1 MKENFLQ
8 LLRTRIFFKS
18 LASYAILLLLNIS
31 LQIIIILYN
40 QSGLAGK
47 VEIQD
52 LYLENLKFRKFLSSK
67 AEEMKISGDDR
78 DRVIQLIKK
87 SGMSMK
93 SGTCELSLF
102 DANGRLLM
110 KKDYGNPLCSA
121 EESESSSLDDK
132 RMALKLIF
140 KYRIDRTGSLYNIK
154 SESLMNSFLI
164 FQPGGNIYV
173 LKTSRQLR
181 EMRRLSRVLFF
192 QVLVVF
198 FISLVIHS
206 LFTYLIY
213 KNIIRPLKNLNAMTK
228 KVMEGDFTGKINYK
242 GGDEIGELSNS
253 FNEMTMAI
261 NNLRNEALDSNP
273 LTGLPGNNVIM
284 RTVNQWLEKGSAFA
298 LAYVDLD
305 NFKPFNDKFGF
316 ETGDTAIILL
326 SEVLKDICK
335 ENPGVFVGHTG
346 GDDFV
351 FLSDYQDYEKIGNKV
366 IHEFSRRSEQLYSP
380 EVIQRG
386 YYISKTRSGEIKKFR
401 LLSISIG
408 VVTNNSRKF
417 ASYSEIVQEVTKM
430 KKYAKNFEGNTLTPG
445 MFSPGNRK
453 GSRAEVP
460 I

>member
-1 MKENFLQ
+1 MNQNFLQ
-8 LLRTRIFFKS
+8 LFRTRIFLKS
-18 LASYAILLLLNIS
+18 LVSYAILLLLNIS

-52 LYLENLKFRKFLSSK
+52 LYIENIKFRKFLANK
-67 AEEMKISGDDR
+67 AEEMKISGNDK

-87 SGMSMK
+87 SGRNMR

-102 DANGRLLM
+102 DANGHLLI
-110 KKDYGNPLCSA
+110 KENYGNHFCSA
-121 EESESSSLDDK
+121 EESERSSLEDE
-132 RMALKLIF
+132 RMVLKLIF
-140 KYRIDRTGSLYNIK
+140 KYKIDRTGSLYNIK
-154 SESLMNSFLI
+154 PESLMNSFMI
-164 FQPGGNIYV
+164 FQPRGNIYV
-173 LKTSRQLR
+173 LKTSRPLR
-181 EMRRLSRVLFF
+181 EMGRLSRVLFF

-213 KNIIRPLKNLNAMTK
+213 KNIIKPLGNLNVMTR

-242 GGDEIGELSNS
+242 GDDEIGELSNS

-326 SEVLKDICK
+326 SEVLKDICD

-351 FLSDYQDYEKIGNKV
+351 FLSDYGDYKNIGNKV
-366 IHEFSRRSEQLYSP
+366 IDEFSRRSEKLYTP
-380 EVIQRG
+380 DVMRRG
-386 YYISKTRSGEIKKFR
+386 YYISKTRSGETRKFR
-401 LLSISIG
+401 LLSLSIG

-417 ASYSEIVQEVTKM
+417 SSYSEIIQEVTKM
-430 KKYAKNFEGNTLTPG
+430 KKYAKSFEGNSLKTDQRDFQEQGP
-445 MFSPGNRK
+445 
-453 GSRAEVP
+453 
-460 I
+460 